1 MSLRRSTAWWIRQVD
16 AGWGARAGGSLSTA
30 LAQSTSSDGIVDTR
44 HLGELLAARSHSID
58 EILDWTQVLATRN
71 RRHARRLLGPSSDE
85 HIAAGWAD
93 RTLAGD
99 TGGVGVQ
106 VEELTLRITERFAL
120 ATSLGVPADELT
132 ALVVARIEPAG
143 NRPTVECLAAAVT
156 HARSVFRHGETV
168 AQHPGGHV
176 LVLTDRSRPLQDNL
190 AAWKRRL
197 DDDAMIDSSTIWIEP
212 MGSDAALIDS
222 LLVGLVTRS

>member
-1 MSLRRSTAWWIRQVD
+1 
-16 AGWGARAGGSLSTA
+16 LSTA

-44 HLGELLAARSHSID
+44 LLGELLAARSHSID
-58 EILDWTQVLATRN
+58 EILDWIQVLATRS
-71 RRHARRLLGPSSDE
+71 RRHAARLLGPSSDE

-106 VEELTLRITERFAL
+106 VEELTLRIAERFAL
-120 ATSLGVPADELT
+120 AASLGVTADELA
-132 ALVVARIEPAG
+132 ALIVARVEPVG
-143 NRPTVECLAAAVT
+143 DRSTGECLAAAVT

-176 LVLTDRSRPLQDNL
+176 LVLADRSQPLPDNL

-197 DDDAMIDSSTIWIEP
+197 DDDSTIDSSSIWIEP
-212 MGSDAALIDS
+212 VGGDAALIDS
-222 LLVGLVTRS
+222 LLAGLVTRS